1 MPTCVSMGSFASFT
15 LARARDNLQPAPP
28 MMVGS
33 TGTFRPAGVA
43 AGVAAVL
50 RGLAIASLLVFTA
63 CASLVQAPAPPAPTS
78 PPAPL
83 ETPAPKPEASR
94 ERMLRVNA
102 SAYNS
107 LREQTD
113 ATPNIGAWGDR
124 LTPGMQAIAV
134 SADLIEMG
142 LARGQRVRI
151 HGLDGEYVVA
161 DRMPSRWQRKID
173 IYMGQDVKAARNWGV
188 REVDIIWTP
197 EGN

>member
-33 TGTFRPAGVA
+33 AGTFRPAGVA
-43 AGVAAVL
+43 AVI
-50 RGLAIASLLVFTA
+50 RGLAIASLLAITA
-63 CASLVQAPAPPAPTS
+63 CASLVHAPGRQAPPAS
-78 PPAPL
+78 PAPL
-83 ETPAPKPEASR
+83 ETPAPQPEASG
-94 ERMLRVNA
+94 ERTLRVKA

-107 LREQTD
+107 LHGQTD

-161 DRMPSRWQRKID
+161 DRMSRRWQRKID
-173 IYMGQDVKAARNWGV
+173 IYMGEDVKAARNWGV
-188 REVDIIWTP
+188 REVEIIWTP

>member
-1 MPTCVSMGSFASFT
+1 MSSFASFT
-15 LARARDNLQPAPP
+15 LAQTGVRPQLAPP

-33 TGTFRPAGVA
+33 ARTFRP

-50 RGLAIASLLVFTA
+50 RGLAIGLLLAFTA
-63 CASLVQAPAPPAPTS
+63 CASLVRAPAPPAEAI
-78 PPAPL
+78 PAPH
-83 ETPAPKPEASR
+83 EIPAAKPEASR
-94 ERMLRVNA
+94 ERTLRVKA

-107 LREQTD
+107 VRGQTD
-113 ATPNIGAWGDR
+113 ASPSIGAWGDP
-124 LTPGMQAIAV
+124 LEPGMKAIAV

-151 HGLDGEYVVA
+151 HGLDGEYVVS
-161 DRMPSRWQRKID
+161 DRMSSRWQRKID
-173 IYMGQDVKAARNWGV
+173 IYMGKDIKAARDWGV